1 MEKANLGLIL
11 LLKSN
16 SAVFTVE
23 NTVWKLITEIIFLLL
38 QTNLFCTA
46 ASATLLQTE
55 STLTTVR
62 IIKDGGIF
70 GFLVPPQAHCA

>member
-16 SAVFTVE
+16 SAVFTVG
-23 NTVWKLITEIIFLLL
+23 NTVEKLLIEIIFLLL
-38 QTNLFCTA
+38 QA
-46 ASATLLQTE
+46 LLVLRHQQ
-55 STLTTVR
+55 LYCRQRAVIR

-70 GFLVPPQAHCA
+70 GLLVPLQARCA

>member
-23 NTVWKLITEIIFLLL
+23 NTVWKLITENIFLLL

-46 ASATLLQTE
+46 ASTTLLQTE
-55 STLTTVR
+55 
-62 IIKDGGIF
+62 
-70 GFLVPPQAHCA
+70 